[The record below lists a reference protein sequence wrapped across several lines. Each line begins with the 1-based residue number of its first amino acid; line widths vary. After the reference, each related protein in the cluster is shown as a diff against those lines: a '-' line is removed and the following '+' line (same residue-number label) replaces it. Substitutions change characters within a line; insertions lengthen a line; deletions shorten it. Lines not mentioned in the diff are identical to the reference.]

1 MKDVKLKLEYMA
13 LDELTPYE
21 NNAKIHTPE
30 QIDQICASIKDFGMN
45 DPIAIVGKD
54 NIIVEGH
61 GRLMACKKLGI
72 NEVPVIRLDHLN
84 EQERKAY
91 TLAHNKLT
99 MNTGFDMDKLNA
111 ELQELV
117 EMDMADYGFIEVD
130 ETPVELDEDGYD
142 PEEETFPEP
151 KAKRGDI
158 YKLGNHRLMCG
169 DSTSADD
176 VAKLMGDAQVDLLL
190 TDPPYNVNYGARG
203 KKYKEKASEGTVYT
217 AGMDDRTIL
226 NDNMEDTEFLEFLT
240 NVFKAADSVMK
251 PGAPFYIW
259 HADSEGYNFRKAC
272 RQTNWQVRQCL
283 IWVKNTLVLGRQDY
297 QWIHEPC
304 LYGWKEGA
312 GHYFIDD
319 RTQTTVLEE
328 KPIDPDKLTHEEAIK
343 LIKKIMRESGET
355 TILRENKPQNSE
367 LHPTMKPIALFGRL
381 IQNSCKKG
389 ENVLDLFGGSG
400 TTIVACEELGRNG
413 YAMELDP
420 HYVDVII
427 ERWESLTGQKAEKVE
442 K

>member
-1 MKDVKLKLEYMA
+1 
-13 LDELTPYE
+13 
-21 NNAKIHTPE
+21 
-30 QIDQICASIKDFGMN
+30 
-45 DPIAIVGKD
+45 
-54 NIIVEGH
+54 
-61 GRLMACKKLGI
+61 
-72 NEVPVIRLDHLN
+72 
-84 EQERKAY
+84 
-91 TLAHNKLT
+91 
-99 MNTGFDMDKLNA
+99 
-111 ELQELV
+111 
-117 EMDMADYGFIEVD
+117 
-130 ETPVELDEDGYD
+130 
-142 PEEETFPEP
+142 
-151 KAKRGDI
+151 
-158 YKLGNHRLMCG
+158 
-169 DSTSADD
+169 
-176 VAKLMGDAQVDLLL
+176 
-190 TDPPYNVNYGARG
+190 
-203 KKYKEKASEGTVYT
+203 
-217 AGMDDRTIL
+217 
-226 NDNMEDTEFLEFLT
+226 
-240 NVFKAADSVMK
+240 MK

-304 LYGWKEGA
+304 LYGWKDGA

-343 LIKKIMRESGET
+343 ILKKIMRESGET

>member
-169 DSTSADD
+169 DSTSAED

-203 KKYKEKASEGTVYT
+203 KKHKEKASEGTVYT

-328 KPIDPDKLTHEEAIK
+328 KPIDPDKLTHDEAIK
-343 LIKKIMRESGET
+343 LLKKIMRESGET

-427 ERWESLTGQKAEKVE
+427 ERRESLTGQKAEKVE